1 MRYQH
6 VFELYVEMAE
16 ACLVGS
22 MHALSK
28 LVQQGLEKFFVS
40 KRPFILY
47 DFEKVAPT
55 KLS

>member
-1 MRYQH
+1 
-6 VFELYVEMAE
+6 MAE